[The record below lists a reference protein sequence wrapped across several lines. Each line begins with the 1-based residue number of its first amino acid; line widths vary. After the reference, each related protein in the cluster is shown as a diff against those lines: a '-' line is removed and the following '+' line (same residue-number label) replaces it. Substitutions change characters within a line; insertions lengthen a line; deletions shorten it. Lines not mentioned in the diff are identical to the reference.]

1 MIMRFSYIGI
11 INERNMKKMTKEQKV
26 ENLSEDDYFYFPL
39 VKNKEELD
47 SIFSEDL
54 GADMLF
60 SISDLSFEYQKINE
74 LVGFMPEFACSLMYL
89 SVYKDNPVIRELI
102 DESIVMAKDSISSF
116 SKARSKL

>member
-1 MIMRFSYIGI
+1 MLKIQ
-11 INERNMKKMTKEQKV
+11 EDKKWA
-26 ENLSEDDYFYFPL
+26 EDNYYYFPI

-74 LVGFMPEFACSLMYL
+74 IVGFMPEFACSLMCL
-89 SVYKDNPVIRELI
+89 SVYKNNPAIRELI
-102 DESIVMAKDSISSF
+102 DEAIVMAKDSISSF
-116 SKARSKL
+116 SEIGNRK

>member
-1 MIMRFSYIGI
+1 
-11 INERNMKKMTKEQKV
+11 MKKMTKEQKV

>member
-1 MIMRFSYIGI
+1 MIMHFSYIGI
-11 INERNMKKMTKEQKV
+11 INERSMKKMTQEQRA